1 METPVQTA
9 VRLLSALE
17 DFSAQEANLLRTM
30 DFVEAVAVQ
39 ERAFPLVRM
48 LAELANEPGVAAL
61 KPQVAALLARR
72 EQNRHFIDA
81 QLARLQSELRRIDE
95 ARIRLARLAPAYAGA
110 AGQPSARLNSA
121 A

>member
-17 DFSAQEANLLRTM
+17 DFASQEANLVRTM

-39 ERAFPLVRM
+39 ERAFPLVRL
-48 LAELANEPGVAAL
+48 LAELAEDPGVAAL

-81 QLARLQSELRRIDE
+81 HLERLQSELRRIDE
-95 ARIRLARLAPAYAGA
+95 ARARLARLAPAYGAGA
-110 AGQPSARLNSA
+110 GHQSARLNSA